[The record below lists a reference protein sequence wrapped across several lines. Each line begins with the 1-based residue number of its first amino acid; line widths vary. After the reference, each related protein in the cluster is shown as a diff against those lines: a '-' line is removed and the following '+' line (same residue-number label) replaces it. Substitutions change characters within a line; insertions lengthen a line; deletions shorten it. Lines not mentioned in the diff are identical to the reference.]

1 MKCLLCGKELP
12 ENAKFCDSCGARV
25 SIGNQNSGASDLKVN
40 TFNSVDGVSNANS
53 SELNITGLNNQV
65 SDYNNINETTNNS
78 IDKVE
83 LTSNGINSQNNTNN
97 TNDSMSTN
105 GSFNNFIGPGVET
118 INAANINNQNV
129 MNNNGNVASVS
140 TPKKKKNKAPIIVII
155 IIFVLAILATVAWLF
170 INKKTSTK
178 TIFVDGFKNVSEKLL
193 LTTDDYKSTTSTLKF
208 NLNVNDNSSLGI
220 INILNNLSLDFSVNR
235 DDDNK
240 VIDTFVKANYEGKQ
254 ALNINVYGNNDSL
267 YLYLAGLYDKYIKLP
282 VSEEEYSKL
291 FQTDTSSNKALKEG
305 LDKAFEAALKDEYL
319 SKSTE
324 TIRVNGTDTKVNAN
338 RLTLNE
344 KTFKQFASDFTK
356 ALREDTAFLKA
367 LSSMLDTDIET
378 IKAYLTVDSSTDFAE
393 NSVVEFT
400 IYTKGVTNSFA
411 GFAMNIKEAS
421 ETVSISVL
429 KVDESN
435 YELSITQGSTTIG
448 GKLTIVKNGDT
459 EKLSFSIS
467 AGSNTIG
474 FTIDTKYSKK
484 AIIETKDVSGAVS
497 FEEFSQNG
505 AIDVQNNMMKNET
518 LVKLIQDIMTE
529 VQGISSSST
538 YGDFEYQLDDDYTS
552 DYGVTDSSSLLY

>member
-305 LDKAFEAALKDEYL
+305 LDKAFEASLKDEYL

-421 ETVSISVL
+421 
-429 KVDESN
+429 
-435 YELSITQGSTTIG
+435 
-448 GKLTIVKNGDT
+448 
-459 EKLSFSIS
+459 
-467 AGSNTIG
+467 
-474 FTIDTKYSKK
+474 
-484 AIIETKDVSGAVS
+484 
-497 FEEFSQNG
+497 
-505 AIDVQNNMMKNET
+505 
-518 LVKLIQDIMTE
+518 
-529 VQGISSSST
+529 
-538 YGDFEYQLDDDYTS
+538 
-552 DYGVTDSSSLLY
+552 